1 MLEALGWFIA
11 IEALGIV
18 ALPAAF
24 VLFRRLPDRGFTLAK
39 PAAMVFFSY
48 VLWVLGLS
56 HIAPNTQLTIILIL
70 VVAAVPSAFLLRRVL
85 PELKDFVRQH
95 WPVLVAAELLFI
107 GFFLMWLGIVS
118 EAPAISTAETT
129 ITEKPMDFGFIN
141 AVLQSRFFP
150 PEDPWLSGN
159 SISYYYF
166 GHFMMAFLTQ
176 LTGVAS
182 SVGYNLGV
190 ALVPALVAMGAFGL
204 VYNLVRLSGGSL
216 KAGVAFGGAAP
227 VLILL
232 AGNLEGA
239 MEFVHLQGWAGG
251 GFWEW
256 VGIKGLEGGNPGSGA
271 FPDGPWW
278 WFRASR
284 VIDTLSGG
292 QSLDYTITEFP
303 MFSFIL
309 GDLHPHVM
317 SLPFVIL
324 GLGLCLNLYQSTERL
339 GLRWLRDHPVEP
351 LAIALFIGSLAF
363 INIADLPMIAAM
375 LGAVALV
382 KAYGDHEGN
391 LTGAAIDA
399 AVVIV
404 PVLALAVVLFLP
416 FYSGFEAQTSGILPL
431 QDVNTRPFLLF
442 LVMGLF
448 ILLSVSFL
456 FRQLPGLMRPSDGD
470 TSAAVLIMVVAST
483 PFLVWVGV
491 AFFVTWIDD
500 GTKAALD
507 EIGGRMILV
516 IPGLALVA
524 LAGFSAMQRARLK
537 LAQATAFPL
546 LLAALAFY
554 LLVGT
559 ELFYN
564 VDRFSGAFR
573 RMNTVFK
580 TYYQAWLLL
589 GIVGSYGLYYLWAAR
604 TSVQRSLRLGRFAVG
619 PILAARFLRG
629 GRFLWAGAVAVLL
642 VASFYYPVGAV
653 LDRTGVLREGHTVDD
668 NTLDGLAFLQ
678 QTAPGEYAA
687 IQWLRDKAPWGGI
700 VEAVGDDYSEF
711 ARISSGTG
719 LPTIL
724 GWVGHELQWRN
735 SSAPFQGREDDV
747 RTIYSSNDP
756 QEVHRL
762 LDAYNVRYVYLG
774 SRERRTYGGENLAD
788 FAEFD
793 GFLRTAFEQ
802 DGVIVYEM
810 VQSTAGNR

>member
-1 MLEALGWFIA
+1 MLDALSWYIAVQALGV
-11 IEALGIV
+11 L

-24 VLFRRLPDRGFTLAK
+24 ALFRRLPDRGFTLAK
-39 PAAMVFFSY
+39 PAAMVFFSSL
-48 VLWVLGLS
+48 LWVLGLT

-70 VVAAVPSAFLLRRVL
+70 VVAAAASAFLMRRL
-85 PELKDFVRQH
+85 LFEFREFVRQN
-95 WPVLVAAELLFI
+95 WPMLVAAEILFL

-118 EAPAISTAETT
+118 EVPAINH
-129 ITEKPMDFGFIN
+129 TEKPMDFGFMN

-216 KAGVAFGGAAP
+216 KAGIVFGGAASA
-227 VLILL
+227 LILL

-239 MEFVHLQGWAGG
+239 MEFVHLQGWAGS

-256 VGIKGLEGGNPGSGA
+256 VGIKGLEGTGTGSGG
-271 FPDGPWW
+271 FPDGQWW

-303 MFSFIL
+303 IFSFIL

-317 SLPFVIL
+317 NLPFVIL
-324 GLGLCLNLYQSTERL
+324 GLGLCLNLFQSTERL
-339 GLRWLRDHPVEP
+339 GLRWLRNNPVESA
-351 LAIALFIGSLAF
+351 AIALFIGSLAF
-363 INIADLPMIAAM
+363 INIWDFPVVAAM
-375 LGAVALV
+375 LIAVALV
-382 KAYGDHEGN
+382 KAYGNNGGD
-391 LTGAAIDA
+391 LAGAGWDA
-399 AVVIV
+399 VLVFA
-404 PVLALAVVLFLP
+404 PVLVLAVVLFLP

-442 LVMGLF
+442 LVMGPF
-448 ILLSVSFL
+448 IFLAVSFL
-456 FRQLPGLMRPSDGD
+456 FRQLPGLTRPSDAD
-470 TSAAVLIMVVAST
+470 SSSAVLILIVTST
-483 PFLVWVGV
+483 PFLVWIGL
-491 AFFVTWIDD
+491 AFILTWIDV
-500 GTKAALD
+500 GTRAALG
-507 EIGGRMILV
+507 EVGGRTVLV

-524 LAGFSAMQRARLK
+524 FAGFSAMQRARLK
-537 LAQATAFPL
+537 LEPALAFPL
-546 LLAALAFY
+546 LLAGLAFF
-554 LLVGT
+554 LLAGA
-559 ELFYN
+559 ELFYV
-564 VDRFSGAFR
+564 VDQFGGGFR

-589 GIVGSYGLYYLWAAR
+589 GVVSSYGLFYLWSSRSPVRHSFLFGRVVAGPALIAR
-604 TSVQRSLRLGRFAVG
+604 LLTTGRL
-619 PILAARFLRG
+619 
-629 GRFLWAGAVAVLL
+629 LWAGTAAVLL

-668 NTLDGLAFLQ
+668 NTLDGLAFLKQ
-678 QTAPGEYAA
+678 PAPEEYAA
-687 IQWLRDKAPWGGI
+687 IQWLRDEAPFGRL
-700 VEAVGDDYSEF
+700 VEAVGDDYSDF
-711 ARISSGTG
+711 ARISSSTG

-724 GWVGHELQWRN
+724 GWKGHELQWRS
-735 SSAPFQGREDDV
+735 SSASFQGREDDV
-747 RTIYSSNDP
+747 RAIYSSSDS
-756 QEVHRL
+756 QEVLRL
-762 LDAYNVRYVYLG
+762 LNAYDVRYVYMG
-774 SRERRTYGGENLAD
+774 SRERQTYGGESLAD
-788 FAEFD
+788 FGE
-793 GFLRTAFEQ
+793 FLRTAFEQ

-810 VQSTAGNR
+810 VQATAENR